1 MILIAKANSY
11 LTDDNDESERGKKKK
26 KMVKKT
32 EL

>member
-26 KMVKKT
+26 IVKKT